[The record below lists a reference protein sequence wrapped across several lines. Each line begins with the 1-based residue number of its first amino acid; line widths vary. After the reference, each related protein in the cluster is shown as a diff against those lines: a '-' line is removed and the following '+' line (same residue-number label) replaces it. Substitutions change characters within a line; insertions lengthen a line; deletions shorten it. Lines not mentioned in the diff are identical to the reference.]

1 MTTIRILPEILS
13 NQIAAGE
20 VVQRPVNAVKELVE
34 NSIDAKA
41 TRITIEIEKGGK
53 SLIRVSDDGIGLSR
67 DDALLAIER
76 YATSKIFT
84 KEDLFCISTMG
95 FRGEALPSIAS
106 VSKFTLVTRTADS
119 DVGTRIDISGG
130 RMLNVSDAGAPVGT
144 LVEVRHLFF
153 NTPARK
159 KFLKAES
166 TEVSHIAD
174 AVFGM
179 ALGHPDIEFR
189 LFINGRLQK
198 SFSLNDGL
206 LQRAMDVLG
215 NDVANRLYMLDFSQG
230 PVRVHGYCSSPM
242 VTRST
247 SSRIFLYVNRRL
259 VHDRGIISAI
269 FAGYKGRIMKGKF
282 PLGVFFIDIDYD
294 QVDVNVH
301 PSKREIKFFDSRQVY
316 QAVVN
321 AIEDAM
327 AREQKNA
334 PVYSNTRMV
343 SDPKPVPLKKHE
355 TFAFYDP
362 DFSVHENLKIDE
374 PPALNIQAAPATSSG
389 YEDQYPSE
397 GLIQHHEKTQVAE
410 PDQVRLPGETR
421 VIGQVLGTYIVAET
435 KEGLMLID
443 QHAAHERIVYEKLK
457 LRHQLQAEPGQML
470 VVPQTLE
477 LNFKEAD
484 VLTKISDEL
493 RLLGVIIEPFGGT
506 TFVIKSV
513 PSIMDEKDIKPLI
526 IDLVEKR
533 LVQKD
538 PLSAGEWIE
547 DCLILMA
554 CHSAIRAHLNL
565 TRMEMEKLI
574 RDLENCQNPRHCP
587 HGRPILISWDKH
599 QIEKLFKRVV

>member
-1 MTTIRILPEILS
+1 MTIRILPEILS

-41 TRITIEIEKGGK
+41 TSITIEIEKGGK

-84 KEDLFCISTMG
+84 QEDLFCISTMG

-106 VSKFTLVTRTADS
+106 VSKFTLVTRTVDS
-119 DVGTRIDISGG
+119 DVGTRIDIAGG

-189 LFINGRLQK
+189 LFVNGRLQK

-215 NDVANRLYMLDFSQG
+215 NDVTNRLYTLDFSQG
-230 PVRVHGYCSSPM
+230 PVRVHGYSSNPM

-334 PVYSNTRMV
+334 PAYSSTQMV
-343 SDPKPVPLKKHE
+343 SDPAPVPVKKHE
-355 TFAFYDP
+355 TFAFYDS
-362 DFSVHENLKIDE
+362 DFNTQENLKIDE
-374 PPALNIQAAPATSSG
+374 PVWQPEHIRLPDHNRQQ
-389 YEDQYPSE
+389 DQSRQPE
-397 GLIQHHEKTQVAE
+397 HKTQ
-410 PDQVRLPGETR
+410 PGETR

-457 LRHQLQAEPGQML
+457 LRHHLQAEPGQMI

-484 VLTKISDEL
+484 VLTQMIDEL

-513 PSIMDEKDIKPLI
+513 PSIIDEKDIKPLI

-538 PLSAGEWIE
+538 PLSTGEWIE

-565 TRMEMEKLI
+565 TPMEMEKLI